1 MSIEDRLRGVLAEAV
16 ATEPPPER
24 SPLEQVARRR
34 RRRPLIA
41 ATVALALLLVA
52 AAAFTGIRVFEAR
65 PVRPTSTVVPPDWKE
80 FRDQEADLSFRYPPD
95 WAVRTDLA
103 SAAYLVIVPAEFR
116 DRRVTQSAELP
127 FIVGVS
133 GGGGGG
139 GEGYYRIAAGEQTAT
154 GRLPNGRAYTE
165 WTSVVNGRRLHDYS
179 IDVGRVCTPG
189 SSPPNCSAHSIRA
202 TLAADTAALMD
213 RYRQVAMA
221 IVGTL
226 APVSATMP
234 SAGDRTRPPCRPD
247 QWGLAPSPIW
257 SFQGRSWIIE
267 GQVRYPADGPACHL
281 RVTVEVSVQRP
292 DRTPMA
298 VPGTPAPITIE
309 GDLPE
314 DRAPNDDPN
323 SYADLTTPLTWRW
336 AWQNWCRQ
344 PLGQTSVRIEAIGT
358 GKSATVQAPPPENA
372 TNCQGL
378 GRDAPWRIS
387 PWP

>member
-1 MSIEDRLRGVLAEAV
+1 MSIEDRLRGVLAEV
-16 ATEPPPER
+16 LATEPPPER
-24 SPLEQVARRR
+24 SPVEQIARRR

-52 AAAFTGIRVFEAR
+52 AVAFTGIRVVEDR
-65 PVRPTSTVVPPDWKE
+65 PVRPTSTIVPPDWKE
-80 FRDQEADLSFRYPPD
+80 YRDQEADLSFRYPPD
-95 WAVRTDLA
+95 WVVRTDLA

-116 DRRVTQSAELP
+116 DRRVTKSPELP
-127 FIVGVS
+127 FVVGVS
-133 GGGGGG
+133 GGGGRGG
-139 GEGYYRIAAGEQTAT
+139 AGYYRIATGEQTAR

-189 SSPPNCSAHSIRA
+189 ASRPNCGAHRISA

-213 RYRQVAMA
+213 RYRQIAMT

-226 APVSATMP
+226 APVSATTP

-247 QWGLAPSPIW
+247 QWGLAPSPGW
-257 SFQGRSWIIE
+257 SFQGRSWTIE

-281 RVTVEVSVQRP
+281 RVTVRLSVQRP

-298 VPGTPAPITIE
+298 VSGTPAPITIE

-314 DRAPNDDPN
+314 DRDPNDSSN
-323 SYADLTTPLTWRW
+323 SYTDVTTPLTWRW
-336 AWQNWCRQ
+336 AWRNWCRQ
-344 PLGQTSVRIEAIGT
+344 PLGQTRVRIEAMGT
-358 GKSATVQAPPPENA
+358 GKSATVQAPLRENYV
-372 TNCQGL
+372 NCQGL
-378 GRDAPWRIS
+378 GRDAPWSIS

>member
-1 MSIEDRLRGVLAEAV
+1 MSIEDRLRGALAEAV

-24 SPLEQVARRR
+24 SPFEQIARRR

-41 ATVALALLLVA
+41 ATAALALLLVA
-52 AAAFTGIRVFEAR
+52 AVAFTGIRVLGER
-65 PVRPTSTVVPPDWKE
+65 PVKPTSTIVPPDWKE
-80 FRDQEADLSFRYPPD
+80 YRDQEADLSFRYPSD
-95 WAVRTDLA
+95 WVVRTDLG

-116 DRRVTQSAELP
+116 DRRVTKSTDLP
-127 FIVGVS
+127 FVVGVS
-133 GGGGGG
+133 GGGGGA
-139 GEGYYRIAAGEQTAT
+139 GEGYYRMAAGEQAAT
-154 GRLPNGRAYTE
+154 GRLPNGRVYTE
-165 WTSVVNGRRLHDYS
+165 WASVVNGRRYQDYS
-179 IDVGRVCTPG
+179 IDVGRVCRPG
-189 SSPPNCSAHSIRA
+189 ASPAKCVAHSIQA

-226 APVSATMP
+226 APVSPTTP
-234 SAGDRTRPPCRPD
+234 SVGDRTRPPCRRD
-247 QWGLAPSPIW
+247 QWALAPSPIW
-257 SFQGRSWIIE
+257 SFQGRSWTIE

-281 RVTVEVSVQRP
+281 RVTLRVTVQRP
-292 DRTPMA
+292 DRTPLA

-314 DRAPNDDPN
+314 DRAPNDYAN
-323 SYADLTTPLTWRW
+323 SYADVTTPLTWRW
-336 AWQNWCRQ
+336 AWRNWCRQ
-344 PLGQTSVRIEAIGT
+344 PLGSTRVRIEAVGT
-358 GKSATVQAPPPENA
+358 GKSATVQAPPRENA

>member
-1 MSIEDRLRGVLAEAV
+1 MSIEDRLRGVFAEVV

-24 SPLEQVARRR
+24 SPFEEVARRR

-52 AAAFTGIRVFEAR
+52 AVAFSGIRGFEER
-65 PVRPTSTVVPPDWKE
+65 PVRRTSTIVPPDWRE
-80 FRDQEADLSFRYPPD
+80 FRDQEADLSFRYPPG
-95 WAVRTDLA
+95 WVVRTDLA

-116 DRRVTQSAELP
+116 DRRVTQGRELP
-127 FIVGVS
+127 FVVGVS
-133 GGGGGG
+133 GGGGGAG
-139 GEGYYRIAAGEQTAT
+139 ADYYRMAAGEQAAT
-154 GRLPNGRAYTE
+154 GRLPTGRAYTE
-165 WTSVVNGRRLHDYS
+165 WTSVVNGRRYHDYS

-189 SSPPNCSAHSIRA
+189 PSQPNCGAHSIRV

-226 APVSATMP
+226 APLSATTP
-234 SAGDRTRPPCRPD
+234 SVGDRTRPPCRRD

-257 SFQGRSWIIE
+257 SFQGRSWTIE

-281 RVTVEVSVQRP
+281 RVTLRVTVQRP

-298 VPGTPAPITIE
+298 VPGTPAPTTIE

-314 DRAPNDDPN
+314 DRDPNDDPN
-323 SYADLTTPLTWRW
+323 SYADVTTPLTWRW

-344 PLGQTSVRIEAIGT
+344 PLGQARVWIEAVGT
-358 GKSATVQAPPPENA
+358 GKSATVQAPLRENYA
-372 TNCQGL
+372 NCQGL